1 MYLVREIMHCKPGKV
16 KDMMNKF
23 KSVSGLM
30 SKMGMKPFRLYTDVS
45 GQRFW
50 TIIAETEVETIDTF
64 MGDMEKVMSN
74 DEARK
79 IMTGYHD
86 FVEEGRREIYQV
98 EG

>member
-86 FVEEGRREIYQV
+86 FVEAGRREIYQV